1 MEKAHKNSDS
11 RDFVSLLI
19 PNQRKIQAYIITLVP
34 NINDAEDVY
43 QETVSEMWNKFST
56 FKPGTDFIAWAITTA
71 RFKVLAFR
79 SKHRNSKVQFNSNTY
94 EFLEPAAASQLPVI
108 QDHLDVLGMCLRK
121 LSDNEKSLLK
131 MRYENDLTFQ
141 KIASRVGKT
150 APALHRQMS
159 IIHSRLAIC
168 IRHILRQE
176 GIA

>member
-1 MEKAHKNSDS
+1 MEKNNNDIDS
-11 RDFVSLLI
+11 KDFLSLLI

-56 FKPGTDFIAWAITTA
+56 FEPGTDFVAWAITTA
-71 RFKVLAFR
+71 RFKVLSFR
-79 SKHRNSKVQFNSNTY
+79 SKHHRSKVQFNSKTF
-94 EFLEPAAASQLPVI
+94 EALETEAGSQLPAI
-108 QDHLDVLGMCLRK
+108 QNHLDVLGECVRK
-121 LSDNEKSLLK
+121 LSDKEKSLLK

-159 IIHSRLAIC
+159 IIHSKLAIC